1 MVVASK
7 MATTT
12 TVGQE
17 IGQADG
23 QSAIDAFR
31 SAIDKAYATVDFQ
44 KPALQDVSNAVK
56 AMNTAYD
63 AFFAHIAKPKAN
75 VWYNIVSAS
84 SSLAY
89 EDQPI
94 HMNTGNT
101 STKLAFGGYSE
112 DKSMEEDALAAWRL
126 VPIEGQDNAYAIQ
139 LMANG
144 QYFGP
149 YRGDGADNA
158 PLLSHAKARSIDY
171 FARAIDYLMV
181 KNPDA
186 ALADIDDAISLSPQF
201 MLAYMLR
208 ADAHYMQYRMAQAR
222 DAGAASLQ
230 GDAPDMKSQAMLRQ
244 RQDVTTLDLML
255 DDLDQAIK
263 LSPKNAYAHYN
274 KGNVYMMQGDFTSAI
289 SCYTTAIEQQ
299 PDLAEA
305 YYNRGLMYLRMG
317 NKTLGVA
324 DLSQAGELGIL
335 PSYNVLKRMT
345 R

>member
-1 MVVASK
+1 MVNTDTLRNLYLMYSK

-158 PLLSHAKARSIDY
+158 PLLSHAKTAYNLIYNGNGAFRLRQAD
-171 FARAIDYLMV
+171 DNGYL
-181 KNPDA
+181 N
-186 ALADIDDAISLSPQF
+186 S
-201 MLAYMLR
+201 LR
-208 ADAHYMQYRMAQAR
+208 ADADNASVINADAVADDEQGWEFRAITNSDMQLRSLRTTPSRCSSCHSPLRETPLSRPLTRVSRPTPSRALPSTMRTR
-222 DAGAASLQ
+222 DSSS
-230 GDAPDMKSQAMLRQ
+230 PTRPTLRQ
-244 RQDVTTLDLML
+244 
-255 DDLDQAIK
+255 A
-263 LSPKNAYAHYN
+263 
-274 KGNVYMMQGDFTSAI
+274 
-289 SCYTTAIEQQ
+289 
-299 PDLAEA
+299 
-305 YYNRGLMYLRMG
+305 NR
-317 NKTLGVA
+317 
-324 DLSQAGELGIL
+324 
-335 PSYNVLKRMT
+335 
-345 R
+345 